1 MTVAS
6 RFDDLADQVAR
17 IPHVRGLWLVDAAGE
32 VVASRLVTGP
42 PLRMLEE
49 LLALVRAAS
58 AAGAVGA
65 PVWYAAHA
73 ERAQIL
79 VRWLDRHALVAAAGL
94 EANLALIRVGIT
106 GFNLRA
112 NYPSLPPMMM
122 TDLPEMT
129 PTPTPSAGF
138 NLRPSGPKRAPPRAA
153 PTVPPTTPRPA
164 GPEPSARDAPR
175 EPVDVERLQ
184 RALTDLIGPYASV
197 LVRRERDRLKL
208 GDPPSQQQY
217 EALVDACASHI
228 DNTPDRTRF
237 VARLLGAD
245 RRSA

>member
-1 MTVAS
+1 MSVAS

-32 VVASRLVTGP
+32 VVASRLVSGP
-42 PLRMLEE
+42 PLRTLEE

-138 NLRPSGPKRAPPRAA
+138 NLRPSGPKRGPPPVRPPRPVEPPAPPRAA
-153 PTVPPTTPRPA
+153 SPDPP
-164 GPEPSARDAPR
+164 
-175 EPVDVERLQ
+175 DVERLL
-184 RALTDLIGPYASV
+184 RSLTDLIGPYAAV
-197 LVRRERDRLKL
+197 LVRRERERLKV
-208 GDPPSQQQY
+208 GDPPSQPQY

-228 DNTPDRTRF
+228 DNSPDRTRF

-245 RRSA
+245 RRPA